1 MVASIAAGRY
11 SDNYGERVDCALRGG
26 TRATI
31 DPPAPST
38 ERTIAM
44 DTDTEADTAT
54 RLRCA
59 LEQYSPVGGKFRQL
73 VSALKSVERICMKMI
88 SKGEITRNE
97 FIELVQ
103 RVFGPGYSRSMIIRA
118 LKSTSI
124 RWREKR
130 KSS

>member
-1 MVASIAAGRY
+1 
-11 SDNYGERVDCALRGG
+11 
-26 TRATI
+26 
-31 DPPAPST
+31 
-38 ERTIAM
+38 M

-73 VSALKSVERICMKMI
+73 VSILKSVARICMKKI
-88 SKGEITRNE
+88 ANGEISRDE
-97 FIELVQ
+97 LVELVQ

-118 LKSTSI
+118 LREASI